1 MSERNPTDEIVIY
14 WRQIVGTLGQR
25 GLVKRRPRQGSA
37 ILPVA
42 DAFLLPDR
50 CIFALDMQR
59 LGGIPREEWLKPELW
74 HQWRAALQGR
84 RVFVSDGGGLA
95 ITVAREPGQ
104 RQRKR
109 LPATIPLDLDEVTDA
124 PYEVILGHTRRGM
137 VTLDLAEGNRAILT
151 GGWSGGGKTNL
162 IQSIVL
168 QLATKHGPE
177 ELRVSIVDPKQVDF
191 GPLTPY
197 ARLPHLFAPST
208 SLRTSPIA
216 YSIEEASIA
225 IEGVYNEFLRRQA
238 LMAQTGV
245 ADWRQL
251 AGEDRLP
258 LLLLAIDEAADLAGT
273 PAVGTVVRLAR
284 EARAMGISLIFGTQ
298 HPTTQVIDS
307 QVKANLTTAVAFQTR
322 TAVESQAILGCKGAE
337 ELNHPGLALTF
348 LDGQWQTVQ
357 TLRVEPETAQ
367 VLVGQVAAPRL
378 PALDGVE
385 AGLVRYAVECL
396 DGAFIINQ
404 LYEVFSDRISKR
416 QLTKLGQQWESRG
429 WLTPPAS
436 RSDPRRVTDEIV
448 GLALGRE
455 NGDTVTRVTR
465 GGTAPEVVT
474 QGNLQDDTL
483 ELPPFLAQRG
493 ARVMQGSERCKA

>member
-1 MSERNPTDEIVIY
+1 MNERTNERNPTDEIVIY

-25 GLVKRRPRQGSA
+25 GLVKQRPRQGGT

-59 LGGIPREEWLKPELW
+59 LGGIPREEWLKQELW

-95 ITVAREPGQ
+95 ITVARRPGQ

-109 LPATIPLDLDEVTDA
+109 LPAMIPLDLEDLTNT
-124 PYEVILGHTRRGM
+124 PYEVVLGHTRRGK
-137 VTLDLAEGNRAILT
+137 VTLDLAERNRAILT

-168 QLATKHGPE
+168 QLVTKHPPDE
-177 ELRVSIVDPKQVDF
+177 FRVAIVDPKQVDF
-191 GPLTPY
+191 GPLTAY
-197 ARLPHLFAPST
+197 ARLPHLADS
-208 SLRTSPIA
+208 IA
-216 YSIEEASIA
+216 YSIEEATRS
-225 IEGVYNEFLRRQA
+225 IEGVYTEFLRRQA
-238 LMAQTGV
+238 LMAAAGV
-245 ADWRQL
+245 ADWRDL
-251 AGEDRLP
+251 TGADRLP

-273 PAVGTVVRLAR
+273 SAVDTVVRLAR

-298 HPTTQVIDS
+298 HPTTRVIDS

-337 ELNHPGLALTF
+337 KLNRPGLALTF
-348 LDGQWQTVQ
+348 IDGQWQTVQ
-357 TLRVEPETAQ
+357 TLRAEPETVQ
-367 VLVGQVAAPRL
+367 VLVGQVAVPAL
-378 PALDGVE
+378 PALNGVE
-385 AGLVRYAVECL
+385 ASLVRYATDSL

-404 LYEVFSDRISKR
+404 LYEAHKGEISKR
-416 QLTKLGQQWESRG
+416 QLTKLAQQWEARG

-436 RSDPRRVTDEIV
+436 RSDPRRVTDELV
-448 GLALGRE
+448 GLALDRE
-455 NGDTVTRVTR
+455 NGDTVTRMTR
-465 GGTAPEVVT
+465 GDTAPEVVT
-474 QGNLQDDTL
+474 RGALKDDTL
-483 ELPPFLAQRG
+483 ELPPFLAQRVPWV
-493 ARVMQGSERCKA
+493 R

>member
-1 MSERNPTDEIVIY
+1 VNERTDERNTTDEVIIY

-25 GLVKRRPRQGSA
+25 GLVKQRPQQGGA

-59 LGGIPREEWLKPELW
+59 LGGIPREEWLKQELW
-74 HQWRAALQGR
+74 RQWRAALQGR

-104 RQRKR
+104 RQ
-109 LPATIPLDLDEVTDA
+109 PATIPLNLDEVSDA
-124 PYEVILGHTRRGM
+124 PYEVILGHTRCGR

-168 QLATKHGPE
+168 QLAAKHGSHE
-177 ELRVSIVDPKQVDF
+177 FQVSIVDPKQVDF

-197 ARLPHLFAPST
+197 AHLPHLAGPV
-208 SLRTSPIA
+208 A
-216 YSIEEASIA
+216 YTIEEASRS
-225 IEGVYNEFLRRQA
+225 IEGVYTEFLRRQA
-238 LMAQTGV
+238 LMAAAGV
-245 ADWRQL
+245 ADWRDL
-251 AGEDRLP
+251 IGTDRLP

-273 PAVGTVVRLAR
+273 PAAGTVVRLAR

-337 ELNHPGLALTF
+337 ELNRPGLALTF
-348 LDGQWQTVQ
+348 LDGRWQTVQ
-357 TLRVEPETAQ
+357 TLRVEPEAAEA
-367 VLVGQVAAPRL
+367 LAGQVAAPQL
-378 PALDGVE
+378 PALDDVE
-385 AGLVRYAVECL
+385 ADLVRYAVEHL
-396 DGAFIINQ
+396 DDAFIINH
-404 LYEVFSDRISKR
+404 LYEVFGARISKR
-416 QLTKLGQQWESRG
+416 QLTKLGQQWEARG

-436 RSDPRRVTDEIV
+436 RSDPRRVTGELV

-455 NGDTVTRVTR
+455 NGDTVTRMTR
-465 GGTAPEVVT
+465 GDTAPEVVT
-474 QGNLQDDTL
+474 QGTSQDDT
-483 ELPPFLAQRG
+483 ELPPFLAQQR
-493 ARVMQGSERCKA
+493 ARVKR